1 MTHEAFVYRWYD
13 APNDMYYLG
22 KHKGSPD
29 DSYTH
34 SSWIWPSFTKETIPE
49 GVTREIIAEG
59 TDEEM
64 TKLEYIL
71 LKFEKENGNWD
82 RYYNESIGD
91 PQVVDQWGENNHM
104 YGKKDTEEQKDRRR
118 QTALTQWQIPIEDGG
133 RKGWKPTEEMNRRN
147 SEIKKQLYADGSIV
161 PWNKGKTG
169 VYSEETRRKIS
180 EGNKGKKHSEETLK
194 KMSEDRSGKG
204 NARYKHGLYSTA
216 PIEEQRK
223 HHVAMEKK
231 RRNATD
237 ETRLEYNRY
246 MREYRAKKKAETQ
259 GTGTLKEFF
268 HE

>member
-34 SSWIWPSFTKETIPE
+34 SSWIWPRFTKETIPE

-64 TKLEYIL
+64 TKLEHIL

-91 PQVVDQWGENNHM
+91 PQVVDQWGKNNHM
-104 YGKKDTEEQKDRRR
+104 YGKTGENHPNWKGGISGRARMKAYRERPEYKEWVEEYEKNRVRPPEYKAYAQAYQKKYYQMMSNDPV
-118 QTALTQWQIPIEDGG
+118 WVENK
-133 RKGWKPTEEMNRRN
+133 RKKERER
-147 SEIKKQLYADGSIV
+147 YA
-161 PWNKGKTG
+161 
-169 VYSEETRRKIS
+169 R
-180 EGNKGKKHSEETLK
+180 
-194 KMSEDRSGKG
+194 
-204 NARYKHGLYSTA
+204 
-216 PIEEQRK
+216 
-223 HHVAMEKK
+223 
-231 RRNATD
+231 
-237 ETRLEYNRY
+237 
-246 MREYRAKKKAETQ
+246 KKAETQ
-259 GTGTLKEFF
+259 GTGTLKKFF

>member
-34 SSWIWPSFTKETIPE
+34 SSWIWPRFTKETIPE

-64 TKLEYIL
+64 TKLEHIL
-71 LKFEKENGNWD
+71 LKFEKEIGNWD

-91 PQVVDQWGENNHM
+91 PQVVDQWGKNNHM
-104 YGKKDTEEQKDRRR
+104 YGKTGENHPNWKGGISGRARMKADRERPEYKEWVEEYEKNRVRPPEYKAYQKKYYQMMSNDPV
-118 QTALTQWQIPIEDGG
+118 WVE
-133 RKGWKPTEEMNRRN
+133 NRR
-147 SEIKKQLYADGSIV
+147 KK
-161 PWNKGKTG
+161 N
-169 VYSEETRRKIS
+169 
-180 EGNKGKKHSEETLK
+180 
-194 KMSEDRSGKG
+194 
-204 NARYKHGLYSTA
+204 
-216 PIEEQRK
+216 
-223 HHVAMEKK
+223 

-246 MREYRAKKKAETQ
+246 MREYRAKKKAEKQ
-259 GTGTLKEFF
+259 GTGTLKEVF